1 MSYLGRAAHL
11 NRTKSAKIVLPASK
25 TVLYLTN
32 REEKVGKG
40 FL

>member
-1 MSYLGRAAHL
+1 MSSVGRAAHL

-25 TVLYLTN
+25 TVLCLTD
-32 REEKVGKG
+32 REETVGKG

>member
-1 MSYLGRAAHL
+1 MSFLGRAAHV
-11 NRTKSAKIVLPASK
+11 NRTKSAKIVLPASR
-25 TVLYLTN
+25 TVLCLTD